1 MKKMLELPDSVFRK
15 AKTAAAERGQTLVEY
30 ITEALRDK
38 LDAGAGRMIAAEPPW
53 MQGFGTLKHLH
64 KETVRVQGVIDDTF
78 EVIESADRR

>member
-1 MKKMLELPDSVFRK
+1 MKKTLELPDSVFHE
-15 AKTAAAERGQTLVEY
+15 AKSAAAWRGQTLDEY

-38 LDAGAGRMIAAEPPW
+38 LAAGAGRTLAAEPPW

-64 KETVRVQGVIDDTF
+64 KETVRVQGVIDDAF

>member
-38 LDAGAGRMIAAEPPW
+38 LAAGAGR
-53 MQGFGTLKHLH
+53 TLAPSHPGC
-64 KETVRVQGVIDDTF
+64 RD
-78 EVIESADRR
+78 SARSSICTRKPFACKA